1 MNSHETAIA
10 ELLQGAAGR
19 IPVDVDASQ
28 VMHVP
33 RTAPLRRAPSRRRAV
48 IAGVVVAVS
57 AAAVAIAVWR
67 GPSTATVETD
77 PAGIADP
84 ADDTPAGTVAP
95 HVVSPPD
102 WFGEPRGA
110 FREGGLRSGRWV
122 TTAIGQVSADA
133 IGSPIV
139 ISVFDGAYA
148 PLDDA
153 ATVTIDGRSRR
164 SVRHGG
170 WQALATDGT
179 PTVVASGS
187 VDERT
192 LGAVLDAVEVT
203 DPSGAF
209 ALRLGDLPDGYD
221 EVVSP
226 RVLGPDPSP
235 RRTLAGASGDV
246 GINEVSDWTD
256 ARLAAVGSGADVTAV
271 DLDGETGW
279 TGVAAGNPYGA
290 LRFLVWS
297 PRPGVVFEITTDDA
311 ERTEDDLV
319 DLALA
324 TSMLAADE
332 WDRLYD

>member
-10 ELLQGAAGR
+10 ELLRGAAGR

-28 VMHVP
+28 VMQVP
-33 RTAPLRRAPSRRRAV
+33 RTAPLRRAPSRRRTV
-48 IAGVVVAVS
+48 IAGVAVAVS
-57 AAAVAIAVWR
+57 AAAVAIAVWWA
-67 GPSTATVETD
+67 PSTATVETD
-77 PAGIADP
+77 PDGIADP
-84 ADDTPAGTVAP
+84 ADDTSAGMVAP
-95 HVVSPPD
+95 HVASPPD

-110 FREGGLRSGRWV
+110 FRESGLRSGRWV
-122 TTAIGQVSADA
+122 TMAIGQVSADA
-133 IGSPIV
+133 IDSPIV
-139 ISVFDGAYA
+139 VSVFDGTYA
-148 PLDDA
+148 PLADA
-153 ATVTIDGRSRR
+153 ATVTIDGTTRR
-164 SVRHGG
+164 SVRHDG
-170 WQALATDGT
+170 WQALATDT
-179 PTVVASGS
+179 SPTVMASGS

-192 LGAVLDAVEVT
+192 LDAVLDAVEVT

-209 ALRLGDLPDGYD
+209 ALRLRDLPDGYA

-226 RVLGPDPSP
+226 RVLGPDPSR

-271 DLDGETGW
+271 DLDGGTGW
-279 TGVAAGNPYGA
+279 TGVATGNPYGP

-297 PRPGVVFEITTDDA
+297 PRPGVVFEITTGDL